1 MSSRTTL
8 TVTMVFG
15 LTLIGGAT
23 AAHAGDLAK
32 GEDISRVRA
41 VDPGQQMVVLNDGL
55 HLTVTDPA
63 VLAAVH
69 EGEIV
74 QVSYT
79 QEGDRLVANKIQ
91 EVEREPSPYDQMKLG
106 EGESAGPKAI
116 ITAPG
121 AASDSY
127 GAGTQPRESGEEAP

>member
-8 TVTMVFG
+8 TITMVFG

-23 AAHAGDLAK
+23 AAHAAGPAK
-32 GEDISRVRA
+32 GQAISRIRA
-41 VDPGQQMVVLNDGL
+41 IDPGQQMVVLNDGL
-55 HLTVTDPA
+55 HVTVTDPA

-74 QVSYT
+74 QVAYT

-91 EVEREPSPYDQMKLG
+91 EVEREPSPYDQMKVG
-106 EGESAGPKAI
+106 EGESTGPKVV
-116 ITAPG
+116 ITPPG
-121 AASDSY
+121 VASDTYSS
-127 GAGTQPRESGEEAP
+127 GTTRESGEEAP